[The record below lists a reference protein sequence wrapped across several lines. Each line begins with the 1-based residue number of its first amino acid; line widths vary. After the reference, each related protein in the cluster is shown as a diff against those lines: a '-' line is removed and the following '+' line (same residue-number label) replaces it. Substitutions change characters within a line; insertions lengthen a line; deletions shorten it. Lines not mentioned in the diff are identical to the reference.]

1 VRRCATGLITRA
13 ERSVVACEREA
24 DAMSCSRRRG
34 GPLRRTQIA
43 EPVVRANP
51 PERPAGSA
59 AMAHPRPLAGLPAAD
74 PRRVARAWLVRR
86 IAAAPL
92 EAAAGLADA
101 AFVERAP
108 GLCGSLVAA
117 LIDDAALAA
126 LRGEAEALGA
136 LAALPGE
143 AEALG
148 ALAALPGE
156 AEALGALAAL
166 PGEAE
171 ALRVL
176 VDAASS
182 PAPAP
187 FAPAALVTATE
198 HLRGAVVDVVVA
210 GTDPELH
217 AALHDRLA
225 HACAQLLEGALAAP
239 GAITVHDARAPG
251 DPRGRLTA
259 EAERLVVARVRF
271 ALLAVEVEDAAVLP
285 AGILAAAEV
294 ALNAALPP
302 SALHAPDGPGSMLVL
317 AREADGGELARALT
331 QAVAT
336 AASHR
341 GAPLRAAAGIAE
353 HPRDGDTPEGLL
365 AHADGQLFA
374 ARAEG
379 LPLA

>member
-1 VRRCATGLITRA
+1 
-13 ERSVVACEREA
+13 
-24 DAMSCSRRRG
+24 
-34 GPLRRTQIA
+34 
-43 EPVVRANP
+43 
-51 PERPAGSA
+51 
-59 AMAHPRPLAGLPAAD
+59 MAHPRPLAGLPAAD

-126 LRGEAEALGA
+126 LR
-136 LAALPGE
+136 
-143 AEALG
+143 
-148 ALAALPGE
+148 GE